1 MTSFKNAC
9 ALKKLSKALCLLRNC
24 FSTIVWRFS
33 CPCVQKH
40 KLNFKKKG
48 KYLACTVEYF
58 RIFIRIL
65 SFLKNLN
72 QFVFFFFGYNLLILP
87 PEITDVDICCKLEH
101 PERIVLNTCTLSTP
115 SIKIAAAFFM
125 KTWILNYNLLRKL
138 PLLVS
143 KWPYFDCM
151 QTFPLRDNTE
161 QQSASLLSSIWKLPK
176 FLASFSC
183 RLTWTVCQVIDLR

>member
-1 MTSFKNAC
+1 MRVQSNIFGYLFAYF
-9 ALKKLSKALCLLRNC
+9 LSSK
-24 FSTIVWRFS
+24 
-33 CPCVQKH
+33 
-40 KLNFKKKG
+40 
-48 KYLACTVEYF
+48 
-58 RIFIRIL
+58 IL
-65 SFLKNLN
+65 ISL
-72 QFVFFFFGYNLLILP
+72 FFFFGYNLLILP
-87 PEITDVDICCKLEH
+87 PEITDVDIYCKLEH
-101 PERIVLNTCTLSTP
+101 PERIVLNMCTLSTP

-161 QQSASLLSSIWKLPK
+161 QQSASLLWSIWKLPK
-176 FLASFSC
+176 FLASFPC

>member
-24 FSTIVWRFS
+24 FSTIVWHFS

-48 KYLACTVEYF
+48 NTLRVQSNIFGYLFAYF
-58 RIFIRIL
+58 LSSKIL
-65 SFLKNLN
+65 ISL
-72 QFVFFFFGYNLLILP
+72 FFFFGYNLLILP
-87 PEITDVDICCKLEH
+87 PEITDVDIYCKLEH

-161 QQSASLLSSIWKLPK
+161 KQSASLLSSIWKLPK